1 MTPEFWRKRRVLL
14 TGHTGFKGAWASAML
29 SALGA
34 QVFGLSL
41 APESDPNLWAGFGG
55 RLGIDEATIDLR
67 DAAAVREA
75 CLRAKPQIVL
85 HMAAQAQVR
94 QGYLDPLGTFDT
106 NAMGTAN
113 LLDAL
118 RDLPDVETILV
129 VTSDKVYRN
138 EGKGEAFGEARP
150 LGGSDPYS
158 ASKVAAEAVVQAY
171 ADSYF
176 TPKSVPLATAR
187 GGNVVGGGD
196 FSSDRLI
203 PDIFRAVNARKAVEL
218 RYPKARRPWQHV
230 LDCLSGY
237 FLYIEHLDRHRSG
250 EPRSLNFG
258 PAPGSDLTVAEIAE
272 AMARHL
278 GSNQHWQPAAGSAP
292 PEKQTLMLDNSLA
305 KATLGWSPK
314 LDIDDTIA
322 WTAEWYAAFAKGAQ
336 PLELV
341 QTQIERHRAR

>member
-1 MTPEFWRKRRVLL
+1 MTPEFWRNRRVLL
-14 TGHTGFKGAWASAML
+14 TGHTGFKGAWAAAML
-29 SALGA
+29 SAVGA
-34 QVFGLSL
+34 ELSGLSL
-41 APESDPNLWAGFGG
+41 APEGKPNLWASFGKGFGV
-55 RLGIDEATIDLR
+55 REAIVDLR
-67 DAAAVREA
+67 DADAVREA
-75 CLRAKPQIVL
+75 CRRARPQTVL

-94 QGYLDPLGTFDT
+94 RGYLDPLGTFDT

-118 RDLPDVETILV
+118 RDMPGLETILV

-138 EGKGEAFGEARP
+138 EGRREAFGETSP

-158 ASKVAAEAVVQAY
+158 ASKVAAEAVAQAY

-176 TPKSVPLATAR
+176 APRSVPLATAR

-203 PDIFRAVNARKAVEL
+203 PDIFRAVAARQAVEL
-218 RYPKARRPWQHV
+218 RYPQARRPWQHV

-237 FLYIEHLDRHRSG
+237 FLYVEHLGRRGVS

-278 GSNQHWQPAAGSAP
+278 GSNQHWRAAAGSAP
-292 PEKQTLMLDNSLA
+292 PEKQTLMLDNRLA
-305 KATLGWSPK
+305 QATLGWSPK

-322 WTAEWYAAFAKGAQ
+322 WTAEWYAAFAKGAR
-336 PLELV
+336 PFELV
-341 QTQIERHRAR
+341 QEQIERHRQR